1 MVIVKSAGNAGP
13 GARTLTSP
21 ADADGVI
28 VVGAT
33 DRRGRSV
40 QDYSS
45 RGPAGTRERPHLIA
59 PGGSDMSGIE
69 TARPGGGFGS
79 AGAGTSFAAPQISGL
94 AALLLDDAPNLLP
107 DAVRATLIGSSNR
120 IGSSD
125 GNTQG
130 AGLIKLS

>member
-13 GARTLTSP
+13 GGRTLTSP
-21 ADADGVI
+21 ADAEGVI

-33 DRRGRSV
+33 DRRGRAV

-45 RGPAGTRERPHLIA
+45 RGPAGSRERPHLVA
-59 PGGSDMSGIE
+59 PGGSDVSGIE
-69 TARPGGGFGS
+69 TCRPGGRFGS

-94 AALLLDDAPNLLP
+94 AALLLDDDPNLLP
-107 DAVRATLIGSSNR
+107 EAVRATLISSCTR
-120 IGSSD
+120 LSKVD
-125 GNTQG
+125 GNMQG

>member
-1 MVIVKSAGNAGP
+1 MIVKSAGNAGP

-45 RGPAGTRERPHLIA
+45 RGPAGTRERPHLVA
-59 PGGSDMSGIE
+59 PGGSDRSGIE
-69 TARPGGGFGS
+69 TTRPGGGFGS
-79 AGAGTSFAAPQISGL
+79 AGTGTSFAAPHISGL
-94 AALLLDDAPNLLP
+94 AALLLDEDPNLLP
-107 DAVRATLIGSSNR
+107 DAVRDMLIHSSKR
-120 IGSSD
+120 IGRTD

>member
-1 MVIVKSAGNAGP
+1 VG
-13 GARTLTSP
+13 TLTSP

-33 DRRGRSV
+33 DRGGKRV

-45 RGPAGTRERPHLIA
+45 RGPAGARERPHLVA
-59 PGGSDMSGIE
+59 PGGSHTSGVE
-69 TARPGGGFGS
+69 TCRPDGKFGS

-94 AALLLDDAPNLLP
+94 AALLLDEDPNLLP
-107 DAVRATLIGSSNR
+107 DAVRATLIRSSTR
-120 IGSSD
+120 IKNGD

-130 AGLIKLS
+130 AGLIRLS